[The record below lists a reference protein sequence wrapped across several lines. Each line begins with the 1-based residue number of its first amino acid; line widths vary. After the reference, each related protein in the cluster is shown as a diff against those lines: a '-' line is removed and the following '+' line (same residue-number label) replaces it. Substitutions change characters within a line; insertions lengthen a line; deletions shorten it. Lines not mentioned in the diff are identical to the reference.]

1 MVKTREHNFQ
11 PTQSHHKVR
20 RNVSSQLVRWTLLN
34 YSRASP
40 LRLWGSSTSHSST
53 LAYKARHSIFAQRG
67 CGRQQGGSETN
78 KRAPKH
84 TQRYRFGVRILGGN
98 TPVTSHTAQATASAR
113 HVDARG
119 GRWERQGR
127 EVSRAEARPPPP
139 SQTLPFGSQGAWR
152 QHSSTLAHTA
162 SHCIR
167 DGPTNSSVSK
177 CRPN

>member
-20 RNVSSQLVRWTLLN
+20 RDVSSQLVRWTLLN

-127 EVSRAEARPPPP
+127 EVSRAEARPP
-139 SQTLPFGSQGAWR
+139 LPDATIWQSGRLASALEYPR
-152 QHSSTLAHTA
+152 THSKPLHPRRT
-162 SHCIR
+162 
-167 DGPTNSSVSK
+167 DQ
-177 CRPN
+177 

>member
-20 RNVSSQLVRWTLLN
+20 RDFSSQLVRWPLLN
-34 YSRASP
+34 FSRASP

-119 GRWERQGR
+119 GGGKDRGGRSAGRKQG
-127 EVSRAEARPPPP
+127 PPP
-139 SQTLPFGSQGAWR
+139 LPDATIWQSGCLASALEYPR
-152 QHSSTLAHTA
+152 THSKPLHPRRT
-162 SHCIR
+162 
-167 DGPTNSSVSK
+167 DQ
-177 CRPN
+177 

>member
-20 RNVSSQLVRWTLLN
+20 RDFSSQLVRWPLLN
-34 YSRASP
+34 FSRASP

-127 EVSRAEARPPPP
+127 EVSRAEARPHPP